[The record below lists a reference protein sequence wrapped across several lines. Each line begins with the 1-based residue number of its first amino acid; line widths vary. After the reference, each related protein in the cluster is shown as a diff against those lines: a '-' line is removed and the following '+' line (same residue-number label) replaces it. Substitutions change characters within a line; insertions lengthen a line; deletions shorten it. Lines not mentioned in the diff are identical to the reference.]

1 MSINQNH
8 IGFNITNS
16 RLQLVEVGCKGNKY
30 FIENIDEEYYND
42 FFDLSDKET
51 KIITLL
57 EDAFNELVLRKQL
70 STNNVSFTLPN
81 KFFKIVEIPYE
92 ETLLKEDLTENF
104 KWNLSVLFP
113 ETTSDEFV
121 IQHILIENSNFVK
134 QQNAIV
140 IGINRKFLKILHKFC
155 TRNNLALRFIDNVQ
169 IACNTISLLHSEAEK
184 NILNFYFEEK
194 SFSVCLMENSKPI
207 NISVKKCNSAN
218 EIVDG
223 LKSVYYKINSIIPE
237 ENINKYFIS
246 GENISTALC
255 KQVNNIFGCDVI
267 KLNPFQNVKTL
278 PDLSKNDFITQKFSS
293 FTAPT
298 GISIRIY

>member
-16 RLQLVEVGCKGNKY
+16 RLQLVEVGCEGSKY
-30 FIENIDEEYYND
+30 FIENIDEEYYNN

-70 STNNVSFTLPN
+70 NTNNVSFTLPN
-81 KFFKIVEIPYE
+81 KFFRILEIPYE
-92 ETLLKEDLTENF
+92 ETLLKEDLTESL

-113 ETTSDEFV
+113 ETTSDEYV
-121 IQHILIENSNFVK
+121 IQHILVEDSKFL
-134 QQNAIV
+134 QQKNAII

-155 TRNNLALRFIDNVQ
+155 TRNNLVLRFIDNVH
-169 IACNTISLLHSEAEK
+169 IASNTISLLHSEAEK

-194 SFSVCLMENSKPI
+194 SFSVCLLENSKPI
-207 NISVKKCNSAN
+207 HFAVKKCNSAN
-218 EIVDG
+218 DIVDG
-223 LKSVYYKINSIIPE
+223 LKAAYDKVNKIIPE
-237 ENINKYFIS
+237 ENIDDYFIS
-246 GENISTALC
+246 GENISAALC
-255 KQVNNIFGCDVI
+255 KQVNTIFGCDVK
-267 KLNPFQNVKTL
+267 KLNPFHGVKTM
-278 PDLSKNDFITQKFSS
+278 PDLADNDLLNSKFSS
-293 FTAPT
+293 FTAST